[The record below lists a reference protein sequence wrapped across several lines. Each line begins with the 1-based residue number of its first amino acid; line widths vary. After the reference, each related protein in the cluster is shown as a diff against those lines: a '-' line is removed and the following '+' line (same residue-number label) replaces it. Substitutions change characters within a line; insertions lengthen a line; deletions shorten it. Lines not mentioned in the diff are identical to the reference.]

1 MASGLS
7 KRSSRWSSSDP
18 SRRLGHAIIEPNGK
32 PIHPRDAA
40 ILIVWRRNS
49 ADIEVLM
56 GRRSR
61 KAAFVPDY
69 FVFPG
74 GRLDPADY
82 TVGVATPLNPA
93 FIGKMG
99 VRGSAKK
106 AEALAIAAVRETFE
120 ETGLLAAETGTIGEP
135 IDSTWNEWKQRGL
148 APALSHL
155 EYFGRAITSRLS
167 PIRFNARFF
176 ITRADVLEG
185 HPKNSAELT
194 DVEFYPIDQ
203 LIDRM
208 PILDVTEFMLRQ
220 LIQFAENPSS
230 IISQPPL
237 FSYKHD
243 ASYVH
248 YSVHA

>member
-1 MASGLS
+1 MVSGLS
-7 KRSSRWSSSDP
+7 KRSDRWSSSDP
-18 SRRLGHAIIEPNGK
+18 SRTLGHTIIEPSGK
-32 PIHPRDAA
+32 PIRPRDAA
-40 ILIVWRRNS
+40 ILIVWRRS
-49 ADIEVLM
+49 GADIEVLM

-82 TVGVATPLNPA
+82 TVRVATPLSPA
-93 FIGKMG
+93 FINNMG

-135 IDSTWNEWKQRGL
+135 IDSTWREWKQLGL

-155 EYFGRAITSRLS
+155 EYFGRAITSRVS
-167 PIRFNARFF
+167 PIRFDARFF
-176 ITRADVLEG
+176 VTRADVLAG
-185 HPKNSAELT
+185 HPKNSPELSE
-194 DVEFYPIDQ
+194 VEFYPIDQ
-203 LIDRM
+203 LLNRM

-220 LIQFAENPSS
+220 LIQFVQNPSS

-237 FSYKHD
+237 FSYKRHV
-243 ASYVH
+243 SYVH
-248 YSVHA
+248 YPVRP